1 MHKVEKKSRCPIYL
15 ITLIIII
22 NKNLVYS
29 NEIHIA
35 VASNFASTIKNI
47 ANAYQLKT
55 KNKVFI
61 SYGST
66 GMHFLQIKNGAP
78 FDIFFAADV
87 RRPKLLESL
96 GLAQSNSRFTYAIG
110 RIVLWVPNKNNLNPE
125 WDILISNQKKSKIA
139 IANPR
144 LAPYGQAAKEIM
156 ESLGMWEKVKNNV
169 IRGNDINQTYN
180 FIVSGNADMGFISYS
195 QVKSNNEISI
205 SSILEPK
212 KNLYTKI
219 EQQAVLLKN
228 NETAKDFIRFFKS
241 SEVNKIIKENGYEIP

>member
-1 MHKVEKKSRCPIYL
+1 
-15 ITLIIII
+15 
-22 NKNLVYS
+22 
-29 NEIHIA
+29 
-35 VASNFASTIKNI
+35 
-47 ANAYQLKT
+47 
-55 KNKVFI
+55 
-61 SYGST
+61 
-66 GMHFLQIKNGAP
+66 
-78 FDIFFAADV
+78 
-87 RRPKLLESL
+87 LLESL

>member
-1 MHKVEKKSRCPIYL
+1 MHKVKKKRHCLVFL
-15 ITLIIII
+15 ITIIIII

-47 ANAYQLKT
+47 VNAYQIKT

-87 RRPKLLESL
+87 WRPKVLESL
-96 GLAQSNSRFTYAIG
+96 GLAQPNSRFTYAIG
-110 RIVLWVPNKNNLNPE
+110 RIVLWVPNINNLTPE
-125 WDILISNQKKSKIA
+125 WDLLVSDQKKSKIA

-156 ESLGMWEKVKNNV
+156 ESLGVWEKVKNNV

-195 QVKSNNEISI
+195 QIKSNNEISI

-212 KNLYTKI
+212 KNLYNKI

-228 NETAKDFIRFFKS
+228 NETAKDFIKFFKS
-241 SEVNKIIKENGYEIP
+241 SEVTKIIKEHGYETP

>member
-1 MHKVEKKSRCPIYL
+1 M
-15 ITLIIII
+15 
-22 NKNLVYS
+22 
-29 NEIHIA
+29 
-35 VASNFASTIKNI
+35 
-47 ANAYQLKT
+47 
-55 KNKVFI
+55 
-61 SYGST
+61 
-66 GMHFLQIKNGAP
+66 
-78 FDIFFAADV
+78 
-87 RRPKLLESL
+87 LESL

-144 LAPYGQAAKEIM
+144 LAPTSSSKRNNGILRYVG
-156 ESLGMWEKVKNNV
+156 KVKNNV

-205 SSILEPK
+205 NSILEPK